1 MFCDAA
7 KNMQKLKRLSEFSA
21 LLQEISHSLR
31 IAQRGFSTIDGSKAF
46 EIFTHL
52 IASQKTIAEKH
63 RVLDKFFPH
72 SSLSRYDFAVSWL
85 QFLKKDPKL
94 VNEKDFFLNFAKRRA
109 QSIGDNFRWATPSL
123 ENLLNY
129 CELLKETETEPKINW
144 LGFDKEKAGDFTKHL
159 AKIPPQVLQVS
170 LLPSLDVFRK
180 IEDSDAALHFLASYP
195 YDIDPDK
202 DKKINEALAKIHR
215 QMVVFFDVHR

>member
-1 MFCDAA
+1 MLNYWCVRNQDILPEILKDEKKLAGLSFDYTATLWFAVNSPKSVITPFFGLNNSPCLGIPRDQKTFDMFCDAA

-31 IAQRGFSTIDGSKAF
+31 IAQGGFSTIDGSKAF

-72 SSLSRYDFAVSWL
+72 SSLSRYDFAVPWL

-94 VNEKDFFLNFAKRRA
+94 VNEKDFFLNFVKRRA
-109 QSIGDNFRWATPSL
+109 QSIGDNFGWATPSL

-129 CELLKETETEPKINW
+129 CELKGNRNRAQNKLV
-144 LGFDKEKAGDFTKHL
+144 GF
-159 AKIPPQVLQVS
+159 
-170 LLPSLDVFRK
+170 
-180 IEDSDAALHFLASYP
+180 
-195 YDIDPDK
+195 
-202 DKKINEALAKIHR
+202 
-215 QMVVFFDVHR
+215 